1 MGSGWSFVNRRAASS
16 STRPCST
23 NQPTARTLALAS
35 RKDCQTEIKNCYCM
49 DTTIIP
55 EPWGLP
61 PTVTVVAMAKRL
73 AAHLTV
79 TQQVKVAAQE
89 RA

>member
-1 MGSGWSFVNRRAASS
+1 
-16 STRPCST
+16 
-23 NQPTARTLALAS
+23 
-35 RKDCQTEIKNCYCM
+35 M

-73 AAHLTV
+73 AKHLTV
-79 TQQVKVAAQE
+79 AVEAKVATQE
-89 RA
+89 PA